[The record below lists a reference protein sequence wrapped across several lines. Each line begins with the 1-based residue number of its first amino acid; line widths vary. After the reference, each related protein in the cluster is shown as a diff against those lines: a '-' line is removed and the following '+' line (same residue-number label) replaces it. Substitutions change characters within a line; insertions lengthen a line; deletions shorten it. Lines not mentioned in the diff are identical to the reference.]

1 MGGASRRD
9 GRVNVLEQF
18 RVLNP
23 SWRDVVEIL
32 IVAYVMYRVLLLFHG
47 TRAVQMAVGIVLLF
61 AAYAVAWALKLGMIT
76 YLLEMVFTYG
86 AFALLVVFQ
95 PELRAALAHLGRSR
109 LTRFFQTLDNDF
121 VADALID
128 ATERLSRARIGAIIA
143 LERAVP
149 LGDVVSTGS
158 AMQARVSADLLLTI
172 FTPYSPLHDGAVVVR
187 ADTIVGAGCILPLSQ
202 ADLPDRSL
210 GTRHRA
216 ALGLSEDTDAVVI
229 VVSEETGSISVASRG
244 RLRRDLLPGHLRDV
258 LSGRWMR
265 TSEMAAIPSA

>member
-1 MGGASRRD
+1 MNALD
-9 GRVNVLEQF
+9 QLH
-18 RVLNP
+18 VLNP
-23 SWRDVVEIL
+23 GWHDLFEIL

-61 AAYAVAWALKLGMIT
+61 AAYAVAWVLKLGTIT
-76 YLLEMVFTYG
+76 YLLGLVFTYG

-95 PELRAALAHLGRSR
+95 PELRAGLAHLGRSR

-149 LGDVVSTGS
+149 LGDIVATGS

-202 ADLPDRSL
+202 AEITDRSI

-216 ALGLSEDTDAVVI
+216 ALGLSEDTDAVII
-229 VVSEETGSISVASRG
+229 VVSEETGSISVAVRG
-244 RLRRDLLPGHLRDV
+244 RLRRDLGPAQLRDA
-258 LSGRWMR
+258 LAGRWMR
-265 TSEMAAIPSA
+265 TSEMTAIPSA

>member
-1 MGGASRRD
+1 MNA
-9 GRVNVLEQF
+9 LEQLH
-18 RVLNP
+18 VLNP
-23 SWRDVVEIL
+23 DWHDLFEIL

-61 AAYAVAWALKLGMIT
+61 AAYAVAWLLKLGTIT
-76 YLLEMVFTYG
+76 YLLGLVFTYG

-95 PELRAALAHLGRSR
+95 PELRAGLAHLGRSR

-121 VADALID
+121 VADALVD
-128 ATERLSRARIGAIIA
+128 AAERLSRARIGAIIA

-149 LGDVVSTGS
+149 LGDIVATGS

-202 ADLPDRSL
+202 AEITDRSI

-216 ALGLSEDTDAVVI
+216 ALGLSEDTDAVII
-229 VVSEETGSISVASRG
+229 VVSEETGSISVAVRG
-244 RLRRDLLPGHLRDV
+244 RLRRDLGPAQLRDA

-265 TSEMAAIPSA
+265 TSEMTAIPTA